1 MLTVHEVTAD
11 EILPLRQ
18 RVLRPH
24 QQLDELREP
33 DDDAPGSAAFAA
45 FAAVD
50 DDDTGVVVAT
60 GTVKRRPPPF
70 PHPSDAPAWQ
80 LGAMAVDPE
89 HRGEGLGSAI
99 LDAILRHVAT
109 HDGGLVWCNARVPAQ
124 GFYLRHGFEVVSAPF
139 ELPDIGPHVV
149 MTTRR

>member
-1 MLTVHEVTAD
+1 MPTVREVTAD
-11 EILPLRQ
+11 EIQPLRQ

-33 DDDAPGSAAFAA
+33 DDDAPDSAA

-50 DDDTGVVVAT
+50 DAGVVVAT

-70 PHPSDAPAWQ
+70 PHPGDVPAWQ
-80 LGAMAVDPE
+80 LGAMAVDPG

-99 LDAILRHVAT
+99 LDAILRHVDARG
-109 HDGGLVWCNARVPAQ
+109 GGLVWCNARIPAR
-124 GFYLRHGFEVVSAPF
+124 GFYLHHGFEVASAPF

-149 MTTRR
+149 MTTHR

>member
-45 FAAVD
+45 VD
-50 DDDTGVVVAT
+50 DAGVVAT
-60 GTVKRRPPPF
+60 GPVKRRPPPF
-70 PHPSDAPAWQ
+70 PSDDPGWQ

-99 LDAILRHVAT
+99 LDAILRHVDT
-109 HDGGLVWCNARVPAQ
+109 HGGGLVWCNARVSAQ
-124 GFYLRHGFEVVSAPF
+124 GFYLRHGFEVASAPF

-149 MTTRR
+149 MTTHR